1 MAASAEHPID
11 FFWFER
17 LWNFRVTDITITMI
31 ILDMAFMIEFHF
43 LVLNS

>member
-17 LWNFRVTDITITMI
+17 LWNFRVTDITRE
-31 ILDMAFMIEFHF
+31 ILDGALQ
-43 LVLNS
+43 LVQ